1 MFLQIARCWKELALI
16 LMEFSVFR
24 LFSSR
29 GSSHLCRT
37 ALLVES
43 LKRTPKKYQEPVLWA
58 WLEVVFTPKR
68 HQFKTNRISPVIY
81 FSVQY
86 PKRYSKVSAVDLL
99 RLNTLRG
106 IRTAF
111 LNPKRYDEHPVF
123 FILESPF
130 GDFLS

>member
-16 LMEFSVFR
+16 LMEFSFLR
-24 LFSSR
+24 LFSSA
-29 GSSHLCRT
+29 GSSHSCGT
-37 ALLVES
+37 ALLVEI

-68 HQFKTNRISPVIY
+68 HQFKTNLISPVIH
-81 FSVQY
+81 FWVQY
-86 PKRYSKVSAVDLL
+86 AKRYSKVSAVDLL
-99 RLNTLRG
+99 RLSTLRG

-111 LNPKRYDEHPVF
+111 LNHKRYDEHPVF